1 MHRTGDALVQIFTIA
16 RFCHCGGFL
25 MGFSPLR
32 SIAYLI
38 GLLSGMVMA
47 VLVLVKVANVT
58 VAVPAAIIVV
68 LLWIV
73 GPFLMP
79 VPKGKD
85 EDEAVA
91 ANKVVVGAATD
102 LESGVGLGA
111 A

>member
-1 MHRTGDALVQIFTIA
+1 MAMT
-16 RFCHCGGFL
+16 
-25 MGFSPLR
+25 
-32 SIAYLI
+32 
-38 GLLSGMVMA
+38 MA
-47 VLVLVKVANVT
+47 VLVLVKVANMT

-79 VPKGKD
+79 LPKGKD

-91 ANKVVVGAATD
+91 ANKVVVAAAEPADAVGAAAD